1 MAKCS
6 HCSTIC
12 TMFKYLKGY
21 CLIALIFMLTAS
33 VYLVPV
39 LHMTPMA
46 CIYTA
51 PTLLVPVLHVTPM
64 AGVKL
69 APLNT
74 ENFSAVSLEK
84 IYFNIN
90 FITTPNPNNT
100 RDNSLIQII

>member
-6 HCSTIC
+6 YYSTNYI
-12 TMFKYLKGY
+12 MFKYLKGY

-39 LHMTPMA
+39 LH
-46 CIYTA
+46 
-51 PTLLVPVLHVTPM
+51 LTPM
-64 AGVKL
+64 AGLKL

-90 FITTPNPNNT
+90 FITTSNPNNA
-100 RDNSLIQII
+100 RDNSLI

>member
-6 HCSTIC
+6 HYSINC
-12 TMFKYLKGY
+12 TMLKYLKGY

-46 CIYTA
+46 
-51 PTLLVPVLHVTPM
+51 
-64 AGVKL
+64 GVKF

-84 IYFNIN
+84 IYFNID

>member
-39 LHMTPMA
+39 LHM
-46 CIYTA
+46 
-51 PTLLVPVLHVTPM
+51 TPM

>member
-21 CLIALIFMLTAS
+21 CLIALIFMPTAS

-39 LHMTPMA
+39 LHMA
-46 CIYTA
+46 
-51 PTLLVPVLHVTPM
+51 PM

-69 APLNT
+69 APFNT